1 MWADARQATAWGL
14 VWIGLLTAAFLAVRL
29 PTDDTGRPTRL
40 GTLGLPIL
48 LLIAAAVR
56 LLPALWLP
64 VGAGYDIDS
73 YRLVTDA
80 LLDGR
85 EIYTSVSGRH
95 PYLPFQMVVLGAM
108 AVLSRGTG
116 LPYVVAVKL
125 PTVAADVA
133 LVAALWY
140 GTQRLGRSREAAALV
155 ALLYALNPVSVL
167 VTAFHGQFEA
177 ITLLLIVLAWLAWP
191 AAGRR
196 HASALGMG
204 LAVANKTWPVI
215 LLPVI
220 VMRLR
225 GWRPRLVYTALA
237 LAVPVLFT
245 AIYLIAFSADPA
257 PMLRRALTHRGVPGY
272 WGIGAP
278 LWPLG
283 MRYGW
288 AQAAYDWLVAIR
300 TPLLL
305 AAVLLAL
312 WWTRRQAA
320 HQAIL
325 TVILSLLAATVG
337 FGIQW
342 LLWPVPFALLS
353 GEWRWT
359 RAYTLAAVVMLLVH
373 LYGLHMVP
381 WFGPWE
387 PGNPVDLAMRFSAL
401 PAWLIVVAWTIDR
414 LRRASVEQRAA
425 SEPIENPAT

>member
-1 MWADARQATAWGL
+1 
-14 VWIGLLTAAFLAVRL
+14 
-29 PTDDTGRPTRL
+29 
-40 GTLGLPIL
+40 
-48 LLIAAAVR
+48 
-56 LLPALWLP
+56 
-64 VGAGYDIDS
+64 
-73 YRLVTDA
+73 
-80 LLDGR
+80 
-85 EIYTSVSGRH
+85 
-95 PYLPFQMVVLGAM
+95 
-108 AVLSRGTG
+108 
-116 LPYVVAVKL
+116 
-125 PTVAADVA
+125 
-133 LVAALWY
+133 
-140 GTQRLGRSREAAALV
+140 
-155 ALLYALNPVSVL
+155 
-167 VTAFHGQFEA
+167 
-177 ITLLLIVLAWLAWP
+177 
-191 AAGRR
+191 
-196 HASALGMG
+196 
-204 LAVANKTWPVI
+204 
-215 LLPVI
+215 
-220 VMRLR
+220 
-225 GWRPRLVYTALA
+225 
-237 LAVPVLFT
+237 
-245 AIYLIAFSADPA
+245 
-257 PMLRRALTHRGVPGY
+257 
-272 WGIGAP
+272 
-278 LWPLG
+278 

-373 LYGLHMVP
+373 LNGLHMVP

-414 LRRASVEQRAA
+414 LRRAGAEQRAD